1 MRSLEMSSGGFTIE
15 VMVHWVKFSWLLLG
29 DGKKEGS
36 RKTMNNGD
44 MVWLMDEVICSWFK
58 MREIK
63 GDVSMKNGLSGDGR
77 RFTSSR
83 REREGIR
90 MVLVCMYKVSRL

>member
-1 MRSLEMSSGGFTIE
+1 
-15 VMVHWVKFSWLLLG
+15 
-29 DGKKEGS
+29 
-36 RKTMNNGD
+36 
-44 MVWLMDEVICSWFK
+44 